1 MTHRIPTQCHKCLP
15 KKMLPIIT
23 SGCDLIEIISQ
34 DDFYEYN
41 LHHDGPNIYMDEI
54 IGETFAQ

>member
-1 MTHRIPTQCHKCLP
+1 
-15 KKMLPIIT
+15 MLPIIT

-34 DDFYEYN
+34 DDFYEYD
-41 LHHDGPNIYMDEI
+41 LQHDGPNIYMDEI